1 MGLVQQPWV
10 CGDRAIGASGYCG
23 LIMYDLSFVENTG
36 LSRELSDAV
45 LRVVRKQRSDF
56 CST

>member
-1 MGLVQQPWV
+1 MGLVQQPWA
-10 CGDRAIGASGYCG
+10 CGDGAIGASEYCG
-23 LIMYDLSFVENTG
+23 LIIYDLSFVENTG
-36 LSRELSDAV
+36 LSRELNAAV